1 LPFSPPLLVELL
13 RAVPIIVQVGP
24 VAKQGAHR
32 ANPNLAWTLL
42 LEDILQNLVGLL
54 LVGIKT

>member
-1 LPFSPPLLVELL
+1 LQFSPSLLVELV
-13 RAVPIIVQVGP
+13 RAVPIVQVGP

-32 ANPNLAWTLL
+32 ANPNLTWTLL